1 MTVLSPLRLGVKL
14 AIRAGC
20 TLAAAALSLGGASAN
35 AAEALPFWQSS
46 LSHTAWT
53 KRDGAPS
60 DASAI
65 VQDRTGMLWI
75 GATDG
80 LFRFDGVRFERIDEI
95 AGNKLTSPN
104 VHALSLIDD
113 ALWVGYEHGGITIF
127 KQGAVRHYGEAE
139 GVPPSAIT
147 QFGKTSDGMHW
158 FSSAAGIYWLDGA
171 QWRHVTPADGLPPD
185 DMPSLNV
192 LHDGSLLVTHFSG
205 LYRNVPG
212 THRFR
217 KVGAFG
223 SMQRSQVTDNGE
235 VIVFK
240 FGETTQLFEPVAET
254 LTPLRLPQLDVPP
267 YSVHRDR
274 RNAWWIGSGDGMRLY
289 TPDMQLKKQ
298 FVAPHDFSSMRV
310 FRAPFDDREGN
321 LWFISENGLD
331 RIRET
336 RLTEQ
341 DMPAFS
347 TDFSI
352 TTGADGEVWISA
364 HSSRYPVFPP
374 TFAVAADGRRIASDM
389 YSATAG
395 TLAADGT
402 LWFGDPHWV
411 WSWRQGEAKRWPLT
425 SALQRRPLQALAMAD
440 DGRLWV
446 SAARRGVHTFKD
458 GVWHAGGGHAALA
471 GRSAVSLHADGQGRV
486 WFGYTGNAMAML
498 HHDKVQQFG
507 PAEGLRVGNV
517 LSIFSQRGTL
527 WVGGDQGLAHFH
539 EGRFVALND
548 SVGRPI
554 AGIAGIVQT
563 AQGELWLQALGGL
576 IRIGAADLAGVLK
589 GGRNQVTVER
599 FDYLDGYRGE
609 TQQVRPLN
617 TLAEAGDGRLWYA
630 TSSSVG
636 AIDPRRIAR
645 NAVAPTPLITWLNTD
660 SRRHAAVNGIGLPK
674 HTHNLRIDFTAAV
687 LSIPERARFRTRL
700 IGHDHE
706 WRDAGALRQAFYT
719 NLGPGDYRF
728 EVMAAN
734 EDGLWSVAP
743 ASLSFGIAPAF
754 YQATWFKLVCAA
766 LLAGTLY
773 LLYLWRLT
781 LMTARVVE
789 RMRARLDERERI
801 ARTLHDTFLQ
811 SVQALILHFHSIKS
825 VLPKEDKVQQR
836 IDDALDAAD
845 AVIEEGREQ
854 LMDLRSDHACRVNVV
869 QALEAAGAGPC
880 AQHGVAF
887 TLHER
892 GARRPLR
899 GDVEHELVA
908 IAREAIA
915 NALQHS
921 GSSDV
926 VAQLSYG
933 AGELALA
940 VSDHGVGI
948 DEAVRKAGQRERHWG
963 LPGMRERA
971 ARIGAELAI
980 HSAPGAGTSVVVTL
994 SARRAYC

>member
-1 MTVLSPLRLGVKL
+1 MKL
-14 AIRAGC
+14 ALGASC
-20 TLAAAALSLGGASAN
+20 ALAAAAASYGDASAHV
-35 AAEALPFWQSS
+35 AEAAPFWQSS
-46 LSHTAWT
+46 LSHTAWI

-60 DASAI
+60 DASAM

-80 LFRFDGVRFERIDEI
+80 LFRFDGVRFEPIDEI

-113 ALWVGYEHGGITIF
+113 ALWVGYEHGGISIF
-127 KQGAVRHYGEAE
+127 KQGAVRHYGEAD
-139 GVPPSAIT
+139 GVPPSPIT
-147 QFGKTSDGMHW
+147 QFGKTADGMHW

-171 QWRHVTPADGLPPD
+171 QWRQVTPADGLPPD

-192 LHDGSLLVTHFSG
+192 LHDGSLLVTHFRG
-205 LYRNVPG
+205 LYRNMPG

-217 KVGAFG
+217 KVAAFG
-223 SMQRSQVTDNGE
+223 SMQRSQVSVDGE

-240 FGETTQLFEPVAET
+240 FGETPQLFEPVTET
-254 LTPLRLPQLDVPP
+254 LTPLRLPQLDTPP

-274 RNAWWIGSGDGMRLY
+274 RHAWWIGSGDGMRLY
-289 TPDMQLKKQ
+289 TPDMQLQKQ
-298 FVAPHDFSSMRV
+298 LIAPHDFSSVRV

-321 LWFISENGLD
+321 LWFMSENGLD
-331 RIRET
+331 RIRES
-336 RLTEQ
+336 RLTVQ

-352 TTGADGEVWISA
+352 TAGADGEVWISA

-374 TFAVAADGRRIASDM
+374 TFAVATDGRRIASDM

-411 WSWRQGEAKRWPLT
+411 WSWREGKVKRWPLT
-425 SALQRRPLQALAMAD
+425 SALQRRPLQALAMAN

-446 SAARRGVHTFKD
+446 SVARRGVQTFKD
-458 GVWHAGGGHAALA
+458 GVWQAGGGHAVLA
-471 GRSAVSLHADGQGRV
+471 GRSAVSLHADAQGRV
-486 WFGYTGNAMAML
+486 WFGYTGNAMAVL
-498 HHDKVQQFG
+498 HNDKVQQFG
-507 PAEGLRVGNV
+507 PAEGLSVGNV
-517 LSIFSQRGTL
+517 LSIYSQRGTL
-527 WVGGDQGLAHFH
+527 WVGGDQGLARFH

-548 SVGRPI
+548 SAGRPI
-554 AGIAGIVQT
+554 AGVAGIVQT

-589 GGRNQVTVER
+589 GGRQQVAVER
-599 FDYLDGYRGE
+599 FDYLDGYSGE

-617 TLAEAGDGRLWYA
+617 TLAEAGDGRLWYS

-636 AIDPRRIAR
+636 VIDPRRIVR
-645 NAVAPTPLITWLNTD
+645 NPVAPTPLITWLNTD

-674 HTHNLRIDFTAAV
+674 HTHNLRVDFTAAV

-706 WRDAGALRQAFYT
+706 WREAGALRQAFYT

-811 SVQALILHFHSIKS
+811 SVLALILHFHSIKS
-825 VLPKEDKVQQR
+825 VLPKDDKVQQR
-836 IDDALDAAD
+836 IDDALDAAE
-845 AVIEEGREQ
+845 AVVEEGREQ
-854 LMDLRSDHACRVNVV
+854 LMDLRSDQTCRVDLV
-869 QALEAAGAGPC
+869 QALEAAGVAAC

-887 TLHER
+887 VLHEQ
-892 GARRPLR
+892 GARRALQ
-899 GDVEHELVA
+899 GDVERELVA

-921 GSSDV
+921 GSSEV
-926 VAQLSYG
+926 MVQLSYG
-933 AGELALA
+933 AGELTLA
-940 VSDHGVGI
+940 VRDHGAGI
-948 DEAVRKAGQRERHWG
+948 DEAVSKAGQRERHWG

-971 ARIGAELAI
+971 ARIGAKLAI

-994 SARRAYC
+994 RAGLAYC